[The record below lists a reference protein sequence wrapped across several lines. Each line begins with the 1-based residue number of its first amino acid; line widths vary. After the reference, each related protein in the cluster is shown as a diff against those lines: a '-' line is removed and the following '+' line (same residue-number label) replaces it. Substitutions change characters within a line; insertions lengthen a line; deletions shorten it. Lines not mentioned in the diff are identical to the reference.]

1 MLGLTVVSTVKGPS
15 DARADRP
22 DGQRDG
28 GYRGR
33 SGAVAVSGGCAP
45 WLAAWCLGTKTQC
58 PWNAHNQWGQRSAR
72 LLASANKPN
81 TSLRADEV
89 TMIPKT
95 LAVSA
100 VLAAT
105 ALLVTGCRATPVPPD
120 ETSATS
126 ITPDAVKQSVTTF
139 VDRST
144 AALGGDWTPR
154 GGAGL
159 SPCTTGDG
167 DDGVSWVLIV
177 DRPAADDP
185 QADVDA
191 IEQLWKQRG
200 VTTERYQSGGADP
213 IVGIRGAGGP
223 TASVDLSADPRGY
236 ALTAE
241 SECAEGDYADMVRRQ
256 GDATAG

>member
-1 MLGLTVVSTVKGPS
+1 
-15 DARADRP
+15 
-22 DGQRDG
+22 
-28 GYRGR
+28 
-33 SGAVAVSGGCAP
+33 
-45 WLAAWCLGTKTQC
+45 
-58 PWNAHNQWGQRSAR
+58 
-72 LLASANKPN
+72 
-81 TSLRADEV
+81 
-89 TMIPKT
+89 MIPKT

-126 ITPDAVKQSVTTF
+126 ITPDAAKQSVTAF

-144 AALGGDWTPR
+144 ATLGGDWTPR

-167 DDGVSWVLIV
+167 VSWVLIV
-177 DRPAADDP
+177 DRPAGDDP
-185 QADVDA
+185 HADVDA

-223 TASVDLSADPRGY
+223 TTSVDFSADPRGY

-256 GDATAG
+256 GDTAER